1 MEKIRLSKT
10 EKRMM
15 LMLSEYGAEAL
26 HDFSATEASI
36 AVRSLQHK
44 GLAKGAFIE
53 GGLLESATISA
64 LGRSYLRQNPSLR
77 NPINWSKVSA
87 IASIIMAIIAIIAL
101 LIGCSIIR

>member
-26 HDFSATEASI
+26 HDFSAFEASI
-36 AVRSLQHK
+36 AVRSLQYK

-77 NPINWSKVSA
+77 NPINWGKVSA
-87 IASIIMAIIAIIAL
+87 IASIIMAIIAL

>member
-1 MEKIRLSKT
+1 MEKIRLSKS

-26 HDFSATEASI
+26 YDFSATEASI

-53 GGLLESATISA
+53 EGLLESVTISA

-87 IASIIMAIIAIIAL
+87 IASIIMAIIAL

>member
-53 GGLLESATISA
+53 GGLLESATITA
-64 LGRSYLRQNPSLR
+64 LGRTKVIFLDWLISL
-77 NPINWSKVSA
+77 S
-87 IASIIMAIIAIIAL
+87 SITSPNL
-101 LIGCSIIR
+101 YF